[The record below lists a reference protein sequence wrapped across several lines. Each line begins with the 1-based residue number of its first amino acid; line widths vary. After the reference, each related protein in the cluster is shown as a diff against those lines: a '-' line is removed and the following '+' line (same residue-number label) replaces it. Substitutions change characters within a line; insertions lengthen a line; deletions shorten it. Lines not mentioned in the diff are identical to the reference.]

1 MNKFFFIFLLFFATA
16 AAGNTAL
23 LTGDINNINLKEK
36 NMYLLD
42 VNSKA
47 LTINVD
53 DESMLEIFPMTS
65 LSNDGKLVFVKA
77 NKTGVCDAVIKT
89 QKDEYKIRFVSGT
102 KFDDKNNALIKIDFP
117 TTISKEAK

>member
-1 MNKFFFIFLLFFATA
+1 MATA
-16 AAGNTAL
+16 SAGNTTL
-23 LTGDINNINLKEK
+23 LTGEINNINLKEK

-53 DESMLEIFPMTS
+53 DENMLEIFPMTS

-89 QKDEYKIRFVSGT
+89 QKNEYKIRFVSGQ
-102 KFDDKNNALIKIDFP
+102 KFDDDNKNLIKIDFP
-117 TTISKEAK
+117 TTISKETK

>member
-1 MNKFFFIFLLFFATA
+1 MKKLFFIFLLFLATA
-16 AAGNTAL
+16 SAGNTAL
-23 LTGDINNINLKEK
+23 LTGEINNINLKEK

-53 DESMLEIFPMTS
+53 DENMLEIFPMTS

-89 QKDEYKIRFVSGT
+89 QKNEYKIRFVSGQ
-102 KFDDKNNALIKIDFP
+102 KFDDDNKNLIKIDFP
-117 TTISKEAK
+117 TTISKETK

>member
-1 MNKFFFIFLLFFATA
+1 MKKLFFIFLLFLATA
-16 AAGNTAL
+16 SAGNTTL
-23 LTGDINNINLKEK
+23 LTGEINNINLKEK

-53 DESMLEIFPMTS
+53 DENMLEIFPMTS

-89 QKDEYKIRFVSGT
+89 QKNEYKIRFVSGQ
-102 KFDDKNNALIKIDFP
+102 KFDDDNKNLIKIDFP
-117 TTISKEAK
+117 TTISKETK